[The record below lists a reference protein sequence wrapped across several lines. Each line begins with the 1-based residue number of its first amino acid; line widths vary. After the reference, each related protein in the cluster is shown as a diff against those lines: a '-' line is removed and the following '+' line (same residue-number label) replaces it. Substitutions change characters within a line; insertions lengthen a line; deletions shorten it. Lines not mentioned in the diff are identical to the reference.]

1 MPRSGL
7 QYGAHNVLY
16 KRHPALC
23 HSDYAVVVMPPE
35 VRPSTLTRPC
45 TLNSAFPADSSSTV
59 PPRAWLDGS
68 TR

>member
-35 VRPSTLTRPC
+35 VRPSTL
-45 TLNSAFPADSSSTV
+45 NSAFPADSSSTV

-68 TR
+68 PR